1 MQAGMYYSAM
11 RDEASLNIIVP
22 MGGSGEAFRV
32 AGYTAPKPMIKIA
45 GRPLLLHLLDSLHL
59 RLGDVVWLIIPNA
72 TYLQFQS
79 QLDLK
84 TEYPTVDIRVCTF
97 SCLTHGAIETIFIGL
112 QHMTPAELN
121 RRTLCL
127 DCDTLYFSDVLSLY
141 RSLPSGKGMCA
152 YFIDRGTAAL
162 YSYLRLGEDG
172 HVAKVCEKEAISD
185 LANIGA
191 YGFASG
197 ALLRTFIQTVLDAP
211 QGLATEFFL
220 SHIINLMISDGHA
233 FVAQRAEECAQC
245 GTPEKLEQFMYQVST
260 GKALT
265 QRPKRRF
272 CFALDNVLVTPP
284 ATAGDMSTVRPIE
297 KNVQLVRELK
307 ASGHYIIITTSRLMQ
322 ECGGNVGAVVAACG
336 NVTLRTLEILQIPY
350 DEIHF
355 GQPFAHVYVDASVA
369 CSALDTEKD
378 LGWRVTGHRD
388 TLEPGMVAARHFN
401 NVQLEGDYVVKTAAQ
416 SVLRGE
422 IFFYEHMP
430 SDIKHLFPTLTRSF
444 QAPAS
449 TRSPSGLEANS
460 GGAFTPATL
469 AAAAD
474 GAAAASAAVSAAD
487 EDPTAAAA
495 SAAASAALA
504 SGGGSSAGADR
515 RLSAGASLSLGE
527 GVASM
532 TLSRI
537 KGVTF
542 SHLVTNRSLTPGRLV
557 LLLKALRELHSSA
570 GDPGSL
576 RHASQIDLGANY
588 LPKLRKRY
596 AAHKALYARLSPDAP
611 RMFERLE
618 AELSTYA
625 AEERWQH
632 APVIHGDPVFSNVLL
647 TEDGRIYLLDMRGE
661 IGSTLTLQGDLLYD
675 LSKVYQSLLGYD
687 YIILSHALLERD
699 AELLEEL
706 QRTFRAFVSE
716 HYPSVGCTY
725 PSLPSDS
732 PQRHAERAL
741 PCVTMSSGAPLGC
754 GQDHRVALLR
764 DRASARQPGPP
775 GGLPAEGG
783 RAHLLT
789 PTLGRRCEL
798 IAARAR
804 GLERRH
810 ERRAAHVE
818 RRSRGR
824 RTSSEH
830 TACVLRRVSALRS
843 RMKLVG

>member
-1 MQAGMYYSAM
+1 M
-11 RDEASLNIIVP
+11 RDEASLNIVVP

-79 QLDLK
+79 QLDLNA
-84 TEYPTVDIRVCTF
+84 EYPTVDIRVCTF
-97 SCLTHGAIETIFIGL
+97 SCVTHGAIETIFIGL

-127 DCDTLYFSDVLSLY
+127 DCDTLYFSDVLSMY

-172 HVAKVCEKEAISD
+172 QHVAKVCEKEAISD

-197 ALLRTFIQTVLDAP
+197 ALMRTFIQKVLDAP

-460 GGAFTPATL
+460 GVAFTPATL

-474 GAAAASAAVSAAD
+474 GAAAACAASAAD

-495 SAAASAALA
+495 SAALA
-504 SGGGSSAGADR
+504 SGGGSSTGADR
-515 RLSAGASLSLGE
+515 RLSAGASQSLGE

-557 LLLKALRELHSSA
+557 LLLKALRQLHSSA

-576 RHASQIDLGANY
+576 RHASEIDLGANY

-618 AELSTYA
+618 AELSSYA

-661 IGSTLTLQGDLLYD
+661 LGSTLTLQGDLLYD

-716 HYPSVGCTY
+716 HYPSVSCTD
-725 PSLPSDS
+725 PSLPSAS
-732 PQRHAERAL
+732 PQRHADRAL

-764 DRASARQPGPP
+764 HRASARQPGPP

-798 IAARAR
+798 IA
-804 GLERRH
+804 GWS
-810 ERRAAHVE
+810 AAP
-818 RRSRGR
+818 RMRSAGA
-824 RTSSEH
+824 E
-830 TACVLRRVSALRS
+830 VV
-843 RMKLVG
+843 